1 MDVSTLKAH
10 LGEDLF
16 GQVETALKDVDGLT
30 IIPTNDGS
38 WIPKAKFDE
47 ETGKQ
52 KTLKATITTLNQ
64 QLAEA
69 KQKGESATALQ
80 ATIDTLKQ
88 QVADK
93 DATITGM
100 KRSGKIREA
109 LTKAKV
115 RDAAVVE
122 KLLDATKIGEDDK
135 GNLTG
140 LDDQIKALKE
150 SSAYLFAED
159 GGSGHRGGGGGGK
172 DPQGGSGG
180 SGGSGGNSNSEINSI
195 IRAAAGRSVE

>member
-38 WIPKAKFDE
+38 WIPKAKFEE

-80 ATIDTLKQ
+80 ATIDSLKQ

-122 KLLDATKIGEDDK
+122 KLLDAAKIGEDDK
-135 GNLTG
+135 GALTG
-140 LDDQIKALKE
+140 LDDQLKALKE
-150 SSAYLFAED
+150 SSPYLFTED
-159 GGSGHRGGGGGGK
+159 GGHRGGWGGGK
-172 DPQGGSGG
+172 DPQGG

>member
-10 LGEDLF
+10 LGDDLF
-16 GQVETALKDVDGLT
+16 QQVETALKDVDGLT

-38 WIPKAKFDE
+38 WLPKTRLDE
-47 ETGKQ
+47 EIGKQ

-69 KQKGESATALQ
+69 KQKGESADALQ
-80 ATIDTLKQ
+80 ASIDTLKQ
-88 QVADK
+88 QVADR

-100 KRSGKIREA
+100 KRSGKIRDA
-109 LTKAKV
+109 LAKAKV

-122 KLLDATKIGEDDK
+122 KLLDGAKIGEDDK

-150 SSAYLFAED
+150 SSGYLFLEE
-159 GGSGHRGGGGGGK
+159 GGERGGWGGGRNPKEAPEAKHGTN
-172 DPQGGSGG
+172 DAM
-180 SGGSGGNSNSEINSI
+180 ND
-195 IRAAAGRSVE
+195 ALRSMLGIVRPT

>member
-1 MDVSTLKAH
+1 MDISTLKSH
-10 LGEDLF
+10 LSEDLF
-16 GQVETALKDVDGLT
+16 TQVEAALKDVDGIT

-38 WIPKAKFDE
+38 WLPKTRLE
-47 ETGKQ
+47 EEIGEQ

-159 GGSGHRGGGGGGK
+159 GGSGHRGGWGGGK

>member
-10 LGEDLF
+10 LGDDLF
-16 GQVETALKDVDGLT
+16 GQVEAALKDVDGLT

-80 ATIDTLKQ
+80 ATIDSLKQ

-122 KLLDATKIGEDDK
+122 KLLDAAKIGEDDK
-135 GNLTG
+135 GALTG
-140 LDDQIKALKE
+140 LDDQLKALKE
-150 SSAYLFAED
+150 SSPYLFTED
-159 GGSGHRGGGGGGK
+159 GGHRGGWGGGK
-172 DPQGGSGG
+172 DPQGG

>member
-10 LGEDLF
+10 LGDDLF
-16 GQVETALKDVDGLT
+16 GQVEAALKDVDGLT

-64 QLAEA
+64 QLTEA

-80 ATIDTLKQ
+80 ATIDSLKQ

-122 KLLDATKIGEDDK
+122 KLLDAAKIGEDDK
-135 GNLTG
+135 GALTG
-140 LDDQIKALKE
+140 LDDQLKALKE
-150 SSAYLFAED
+150 SSPYLFTED
-159 GGSGHRGGGGGGK
+159 GGHRGGWGGGK
-172 DPQGGSGG
+172 DPHGG

>member
-10 LGEDLF
+10 LGDDLF
-16 GQVETALKDVDGLT
+16 GQVEAALKDVDGLT

-80 ATIDTLKQ
+80 ATIDSLKQ

-122 KLLDATKIGEDDK
+122 KLLDAAKIGEDDK
-135 GNLTG
+135 GALTG
-140 LDDQIKALKE
+140 LDDQLKALKE
-150 SSAYLFAED
+150 SSPYLFTED
-159 GGSGHRGGGGGGK
+159 GGHRGGWGGGK

-180 SGGSGGNSNSEINSI
+180 FGGNSNSEINSI

>member
-38 WIPKAKFDE
+38 WIPKAKFEE

-88 QVADK
+88 QVADR

-122 KLLDATKIGEDDK
+122 KLLDAAKIGEDDK
-135 GNLTG
+135 GALTG
-140 LDDQIKALKE
+140 LDDQLKALKE
-150 SSAYLFAED
+150 SSPYLFTED
-159 GGSGHRGGGGGGK
+159 GGHRGGWGGGK

-180 SGGSGGNSNSEINSI
+180 SGGNGGNSEINSL

>member
-93 DATITGM
+93 EATITGM

-122 KLLDATKIGEDDK
+122 KLLDAAKISEDDK
-135 GNLTG
+135 GALTG
-140 LDDQIKALKE
+140 LDDQLKALKE
-150 SSAYLFAED
+150 SSPYLFTED
-159 GGSGHRGGGGGGK
+159 SGHRGGWGGGK

-180 SGGSGGNSNSEINSI
+180 SGGNGNSEINSI

>member
-1 MDVSTLKAH
+1 MDISTLKAH
-10 LGEDLF
+10 LPADLF
-16 GQVETALKDVDGLT
+16 TQVETALKDVDGLN

-38 WIPKAKFDE
+38 WLPKTRLDE
-47 ETGKQ
+47 EIGKQ

-69 KQKGESATALQ
+69 KEKGESAATLQ
-80 ATIDTLKQ
+80 ATIDSLKQ

-109 LTKAKV
+109 LVKANV

-122 KLLDATKIGEDDK
+122 KLLDSSKIGEDDK

-140 LDDQIKALKE
+140 LDDQVKALKE
-150 SSAYLFAED
+150 SSAYLFEETQGSH
-159 GGSGHRGGGGGGK
+159 GGFGGGK
-172 DPQGGSGG
+172 PGGSQGASQGGSAT
-180 SGGSGGNSNSEINSI
+180 NADVNAA
-195 IRAAAGRSVE
+195 IRAAAGRTTE

>member
-10 LGEDLF
+10 LGDDLF
-16 GQVETALKDVDGLT
+16 GQVEAALKDVDGLT

-38 WIPKAKFDE
+38 WVPKTRIDE
-47 ETGKQ
+47 EMGKQ

-69 KQKGESATALQ
+69 KQKGESADALQ
-80 ATIDTLKQ
+80 ATIDSLKQ

-122 KLLDATKIGEDDK
+122 KLLDAAKIGEDDK

-150 SSAYLFAED
+150 SSAYLFTED
-159 GGSGHRGGGGGGK
+159 GSSGHRGGWGGGK

-180 SGGSGGNSNSEINSI
+180 SGGSGSNGNSEINSI